1 MYVITHKP
9 SQSDKD
15 VTMPFALPHLVAG
28 FIAVMVGYTS
38 SVILIIQAATAAGAD
53 ATQLASW
60 LWTLGIGMGISCIGL
75 SFYYR
80 IPILTAWSTP
90 GAALLITS
98 LGNFTLAEAI
108 GAFVISSL
116 LITLCGIS
124 GWFDRLMRHIPAP
137 LAAAMLAGVLL
148 RFGLDLFRV
157 APQDPLLLGILLLA
171 FLLGR
176 HLWPRYTMVL
186 VLAMGITLC
195 ALRGDLQL
203 DTLHWQ
209 LASPVWTWPSFS
221 FDALFGIA
229 LPLFI
234 VTMTSQNMPGIT
246 ILRAHGYQ
254 PATSSLIT
262 WTGLT
267 GLLLAPFG
275 GYAFN
280 LAAITAAICMGKDV
294 DSDAHRRWPAA
305 VWAGGFYLL
314 TGCFGAS
321 VATLFTAFPAT
332 LVTCVA
338 GLALLGTIGSSLHTA
353 LQQDEAR
360 EAALLTF
367 IITASGISLLGVG
380 AACWGLL
387 VGVILHQVN
396 QRRN

>member
-1 MYVITHKP
+1 
-9 SQSDKD
+9 
-15 VTMPFALPHLVAG
+15 MPFAIPHLVAG

-53 ATQLASW
+53 TAQVASW
-60 LWTLGIGMGISCIGL
+60 LWTLGIGMGVSCIGL
-75 SFYYR
+75 SLYYR

-90 GAALLITS
+90 GAALLITT
-98 LGNFTLAEAI
+98 LDNFTLAEAI

-124 GWFDRLMRHIPAP
+124 GWFDRLMKHIPAP

-148 RFGLDLFRV
+148 RFGLDLFKV
-157 APQDPLLLGILLLA
+157 APQDPLLLGTLLLA

-186 VLAMGITLC
+186 VLGVGMLIC
-195 ALRGDLQL
+195 SVRGDLQL
-203 DTLHWQ
+203 GTLHWQ
-209 LASPVWTWPSFS
+209 LATPVWTWPVFS
-221 FDALFGIA
+221 LDALFGIA

-234 VTMTSQNMPGIT
+234 VTMTSQNMPGIA

-254 PATSSLIT
+254 PATSSLIS
-262 WTGLT
+262 WTGLA

-280 LAAITAAICMGKDV
+280 LAAITAAICMGKEIDP
-294 DSDAHRRWPAA
+294 DTKRRWPAA
-305 VWAGGFYLL
+305 VWAGCFYLV
-314 TGCFGAS
+314 TGCFGAT
-321 VATLFTAFPAT
+321 VAALFSAFPAA
-332 LVTCVA
+332 LVTCIA
-338 GLALLGTIGSSLHTA
+338 GLALLGTIGSSLHSA
-353 LQQDEAR
+353 LQEDEAR

-367 IITASGISLLGVG
+367 IITASGISLLGIA

-387 VGVILHQVN
+387 IGLAIYQFQSYRQRN
-396 QRRN
+396 QLNLKS

>member
-1 MYVITHKP
+1 
-9 SQSDKD
+9 
-15 VTMPFALPHLVAG
+15 MPFSLPHLVAG

-53 ATQLASW
+53 TAQVASW
-60 LWTLGIGMGISCIGL
+60 LWTLGIGMGVSCIGL
-75 SFYYR
+75 SLYYR
-80 IPILTAWSTP
+80 MPVLTAWSTP
-90 GAALLITS
+90 GAALLITT
-98 LGNFTLAEAI
+98 LGDFTLAEAI

-148 RFGLDLFRV
+148 RFGLDLFKI
-157 APQDPLLLGILLLA
+157 APQDPLLLGTLLLT
-171 FLLGR
+171 FLVGR

-186 VLAMGITLC
+186 VLGVGMLLC
-195 ALRGDLQL
+195 SVRGELQL
-203 DTLHWQ
+203 AALHWQ
-209 LASPVWTWPSFS
+209 LASPIWTWPTFS
-221 FDALFGIA
+221 LDALFGIA

-234 VTMTSQNMPGIT
+234 VTMTSQNMPGIA

-254 PATSSLIT
+254 PATSSLIS

-267 GLLLAPFG
+267 GLLLAPCG

-280 LAAITAAICMGKDV
+280 LAAITAAICMGKEV
-294 DSDAHRRWPAA
+294 DPDTKRRWPAA
-305 VWAGGFYLL
+305 VWAGCFYLV
-314 TGCFGAS
+314 TGGFGAT
-321 VATLFTAFPAT
+321 VATLFSAFPAA
-332 LVTCVA
+332 LVTCIA
-338 GLALLGTIGSSLHTA
+338 GLALLGTIGSSLHSA

-367 IITASGISLLGVG
+367 IITTSGISLLGIA

-387 VGVILHQVN
+387 IGLAIYQFQSYRQRN
-396 QRRN
+396 QLNLKP

>member
-1 MYVITHKP
+1 
-9 SQSDKD
+9 
-15 VTMPFALPHLVAG
+15 MPFALPHLVAG

-53 ATQLASW
+53 TAQIASW
-60 LWTLGIGMGISCIGL
+60 LWTLGIGMGVSCIGL
-75 SFYYR
+75 SLYYR

-90 GAALLITS
+90 GAALLITT

-124 GWFDRLMRHIPAP
+124 GWFDRLMKHIPAP

-148 RFGLDLFRV
+148 RFGLDLFKV
-157 APQDPLLLGILLLA
+157 APQDPLLLGTLLLA

-186 VLAMGITLC
+186 VLGVGMLVC
-195 ALRGDLQL
+195 SVRGDLQMG
-203 DTLHWQ
+203 TLHWQ
-209 LASPVWTWPSFS
+209 LASPVWTWPAFS
-221 FDALFGIA
+221 LDALFGIA

-234 VTMTSQNMPGIT
+234 VTMTSQNMPGIA

-254 PATSSLIT
+254 PATSSLIS

-280 LAAITAAICMGKDV
+280 LAAITAAICMGKEV
-294 DSDAHRRWPAA
+294 DPDTKRRWPAA
-305 VWAGGFYLL
+305 VWAGCFYLV
-314 TGCFGAS
+314 TGCFGAT
-321 VATLFTAFPAT
+321 VAALFSAFPTA
-332 LVTCVA
+332 LVTCIA
-338 GLALLGTIGSSLHTA
+338 GLALLGTIGSSLHSA
-353 LQQDEAR
+353 LQEDEAR

-367 IITASGISLLGVG
+367 IITASGISLLGIA

-387 VGVILHQVN
+387 IGLAIYQFQSYRQRN
-396 QRRN
+396 QLNLKP

>member
-1 MYVITHKP
+1 
-9 SQSDKD
+9 
-15 VTMPFALPHLVAG
+15 MPFALPHLVAG

-53 ATQLASW
+53 TAQVASW
-60 LWTLGIGMGISCIGL
+60 LWTLGIGMGVSCIGL
-75 SFYYR
+75 SLYYR

-90 GAALLITS
+90 GAALLITT

-124 GWFDRLMRHIPAP
+124 GWFDRLMKHIPAP

-148 RFGLDLFRV
+148 RFGLDLFKV
-157 APQDPLLLGILLLA
+157 APQDPLLLGTLLLA

-186 VLAMGITLC
+186 VLGVGMLIC
-195 ALRGDLQL
+195 SVRGDLQMG
-203 DTLHWQ
+203 TLHWQ
-209 LASPVWTWPSFS
+209 LASPVWTWPAFS
-221 FDALFGIA
+221 LDALFGIA

-234 VTMTSQNMPGIT
+234 VTMTSQNMPGIA

-254 PATSSLIT
+254 PSTSSLIS

-280 LAAITAAICMGKDV
+280 LAAITAAICMGKEV
-294 DSDAHRRWPAA
+294 DPDANRRWPAA
-305 VWAGGFYLL
+305 VWAGCFYLL
-314 TGCFGAS
+314 TGCFGAT
-321 VATLFTAFPAT
+321 VAALFSAFPAA

-338 GLALLGTIGSSLHTA
+338 GLALLGTIGSSLHSA
-353 LQQDEAR
+353 LQQDETR

-367 IITASGISLLGVG
+367 IITASGLSLLGIA

-387 VGVILHQVN
+387 IGLAIYQLQLYRQRN
-396 QRRN
+396 QLNLKA

>member
-1 MYVITHKP
+1 
-9 SQSDKD
+9 
-15 VTMPFALPHLVAG
+15 MPFALPHLVAG

-38 SVILIIQAATAAGAD
+38 SVILLIQAATAAGAD
-53 ATQLASW
+53 TAQVASW
-60 LWTLGIGMGISCIGL
+60 LWTLGIGMGVSCIGL
-75 SFYYR
+75 SLYYR

-90 GAALLITS
+90 GAALLITT

-124 GWFDRLMRHIPAP
+124 GWFDRLMKHIPAP

-148 RFGLDLFRV
+148 KFGLDLFQV
-157 APQDPLLLGILLLA
+157 APQDPLLLGTLLLA

-186 VLAMGITLC
+186 VLGVGMLTC
-195 ALRGDLQL
+195 SVRGDLQL
-203 DTLHWQ
+203 GTLHWQ
-209 LASPVWTWPSFS
+209 LASPVWTWPVFS
-221 FDALFGIA
+221 LDALFGIA

-234 VTMTSQNMPGIT
+234 VTMTSQNMPGIA

-254 PATSSLIT
+254 PATSSLIS

-280 LAAITAAICMGKDV
+280 LAAITAAICMGKEV
-294 DSDAHRRWPAA
+294 DPDTKCRWPAA
-305 VWAGGFYLL
+305 VWAGCFYLV
-314 TGCFGAS
+314 TGCFGAT
-321 VATLFTAFPAT
+321 VAALFSAFPAA

-338 GLALLGTIGSSLHTA
+338 GLALLGTIGSSLHSA
-353 LQQDEAR
+353 LHQDEAR

-367 IITASGISLLGVG
+367 IITASGISLLGIA

-387 VGVILHQVN
+387 IGLAIYQFQSYRQRN
-396 QRRN
+396 QLNLKP

>member
-1 MYVITHKP
+1 
-9 SQSDKD
+9 
-15 VTMPFALPHLVAG
+15 MPFALPHLVAG

-53 ATQLASW
+53 TAQVASW
-60 LWTLGIGMGISCIGL
+60 LWTLGIGMGVSCIGL
-75 SFYYR
+75 SLYYR

-90 GAALLITS
+90 GAALLITT

-108 GAFVISSL
+108 SAFVISSL

-124 GWFDRLMRHIPAP
+124 GWFDRLMKHIPAP

-148 RFGLDLFRV
+148 RFGLDLFKV
-157 APQDPLLLGILLLA
+157 APQDPLLLGTLLLA

-186 VLAMGITLC
+186 VLGVGMLIC
-195 ALRGDLQL
+195 SVRGDLQMG
-203 DTLHWQ
+203 TLHWQ
-209 LASPVWTWPSFS
+209 LASPVWTWPAFS
-221 FDALFGIA
+221 LDALFGIA

-234 VTMTSQNMPGIT
+234 VTMTSQNMPGIA

-254 PATSSLIT
+254 PATSSLIS

-280 LAAITAAICMGKDV
+280 LAAITAAICMGKEV
-294 DSDAHRRWPAA
+294 DPDTKRRWPAA
-305 VWAGGFYLL
+305 VWAGCFYLV
-314 TGCFGAS
+314 TGCFGAT
-321 VATLFTAFPAT
+321 VAALFSAFPAA

-338 GLALLGTIGSSLHTA
+338 GLALLGTIGSSLHSA

-367 IITASGISLLGVG
+367 IITASGISLLGIA

-387 VGVILHQVN
+387 IGLAIYQFQSYRQRN
-396 QRRN
+396 QLNLKP

>member
-1 MYVITHKP
+1 
-9 SQSDKD
+9 
-15 VTMPFALPHLVAG
+15 MPFALPHLVAG

-53 ATQLASW
+53 AAQLASW

-75 SFYYR
+75 SLYYR
-80 IPILTAWSTP
+80 IPVLTAWSTP

-98 LGNFTLAEAI
+98 LGHFTLAEAI

-124 GWFDRLMRHIPAP
+124 GWFDRLMRHIPAQ

-148 RFGLDLFRV
+148 KFGLDLFKV
-157 APQDPLLLGILLLA
+157 APVDPMLLGSLLLA

-186 VLAMGITLC
+186 VLATGILIC
-195 ALRGDLQL
+195 LLRGQLQL
-203 DTLHWQ
+203 DTIHWQ
-209 LASPVWTWPSFS
+209 LAGPVMTWPEFS
-221 FDALFGIA
+221 LGALFGIA

-280 LAAITAAICMGKDV
+280 LAAITAAICMGKEV
-294 DSDAHRRWPAA
+294 DPDANRRWPAA

-314 TGCFGAS
+314 TGCFGAT
-321 VATLFTAFPAT
+321 VAALFTAFPAT

-338 GLALLGTIGSSLHTA
+338 GLALLGTIGSSLYTA
-353 LQQDEAR
+353 LQHDNAR

-367 IITASGISLLGVG
+367 IITASGISLLGIG
-380 AACWGLL
+380 SACWGLL
-387 VGVILHQVN
+387 VGIILYQVN

>member
-1 MYVITHKP
+1 
-9 SQSDKD
+9 
-15 VTMPFALPHLVAG
+15 MPFALPHLVAG

-53 ATQLASW
+53 TAQVASW
-60 LWTLGIGMGISCIGL
+60 LWTLGIGMGVSCIGL
-75 SFYYR
+75 SLYYR

-90 GAALLITS
+90 GAALLITT

-124 GWFDRLMRHIPAP
+124 GWFDRLMKHIPAP

-148 RFGLDLFRV
+148 RFGLDLFKV
-157 APQDPLLLGILLLA
+157 APQDPLLLGTLLLA

-186 VLAMGITLC
+186 VLGVGMLIC
-195 ALRGDLQL
+195 SVRGDLQMG
-203 DTLHWQ
+203 TLHWQ
-209 LASPVWTWPSFS
+209 LASPVWTWPAFS
-221 FDALFGIA
+221 LDALFGIA

-234 VTMTSQNMPGIT
+234 VTMTSQNMPGIA

-254 PATSSLIT
+254 PATSSLIS

-280 LAAITAAICMGKDV
+280 LAAITAAICMGKEV
-294 DSDAHRRWPAA
+294 DPDTKRRWPAA
-305 VWAGGFYLL
+305 VWAGCFYLV
-314 TGCFGAS
+314 TGCFGAT
-321 VATLFTAFPAT
+321 VAALFSAFPAA

-338 GLALLGTIGSSLHTA
+338 GLALLGTIGSSLHSA

-367 IITASGISLLGVG
+367 IITASGISLLGIA

-387 VGVILHQVN
+387 IGLAIYQFQSYRQRN
-396 QRRN
+396 QLNLKP

>member
-1 MYVITHKP
+1 
-9 SQSDKD
+9 
-15 VTMPFALPHLVAG
+15 MPFALPHIVAG

-38 SVILIIQAATAAGAD
+38 SVILIIQAATATGAD
-53 ATQLASW
+53 AAQVASW

-75 SFYYR
+75 SLYYR
-80 IPILTAWSTP
+80 IPVLTAWSTP

-98 LGNFTLAEAI
+98 LGDFTLAEAI
-108 GAFVISSL
+108 GAFIISSL

-148 RFGLDLFRV
+148 RFGLDLFKV
-157 APQDPLLLGILLLA
+157 APQDPLLLGSLLLA

-186 VLAMGITLC
+186 VLMSGIAIC
-195 ALRGDLQL
+195 ALRGELQL
-203 DTLHWQ
+203 GDVHWQ
-209 LASPVWTWPSFS
+209 LATPVWISPTFS
-221 FDALFGIA
+221 LDALLGIA

-254 PATSSLIT
+254 PATSSLIS

-280 LAAITAAICMGKDV
+280 LAAITAAICMGKEV
-294 DSDAHRRWPAA
+294 DPDANRRWPAA
-305 VWAGGFYLL
+305 VWAGCFYLL
-314 TGCFGAS
+314 TGCFGAT
-321 VATLFTAFPAT
+321 VAALFTAFPAT
-332 LVTCVA
+332 LITCVA

-387 VGVILHQVN
+387 IGFGLHLLQSRPRGRAK
-396 QRRN
+396 Q

>member
-1 MYVITHKP
+1 
-9 SQSDKD
+9 
-15 VTMPFALPHLVAG
+15 MPFALPHLVAG

-53 ATQLASW
+53 TAQVASW
-60 LWTLGIGMGISCIGL
+60 LWTLGIGMGVSCIGL
-75 SFYYR
+75 SLYYR

-90 GAALLITS
+90 GAALLITT

-124 GWFDRLMRHIPAP
+124 GWFDRLMKHIPAP

-148 RFGLDLFRV
+148 RFGLDLFKV
-157 APQDPLLLGILLLA
+157 APQDPLLLGTLLLA

-186 VLAMGITLC
+186 VLGVGMLTC
-195 ALRGDLQL
+195 SVRGGLQL
-203 DTLHWQ
+203 GTLHWQ
-209 LASPVWTWPSFS
+209 LASPVWTWPVFS
-221 FDALFGIA
+221 LDALFGIA

-234 VTMTSQNMPGIT
+234 VTMTSQNMPGIA

-254 PATSSLIT
+254 PSTSSLIS

-280 LAAITAAICMGKDV
+280 LAAITAAICMGKEV
-294 DSDAHRRWPAA
+294 DPDTKRRWPAA
-305 VWAGGFYLL
+305 VWAGCFYLV
-314 TGCFGAS
+314 TGCFGAT
-321 VATLFTAFPAT
+321 VAALFSAFPAA

-338 GLALLGTIGSSLHTA
+338 GLALLGTIGSSLHSA

-367 IITASGISLLGVG
+367 IITASGISLLGIA

-387 VGVILHQVN
+387 IGLAIYQFQSYRQRN
-396 QRRN
+396 QLNLKP

>member
-1 MYVITHKP
+1 
-9 SQSDKD
+9 
-15 VTMPFALPHLVAG
+15 MPFALPHLVAG

-53 ATQLASW
+53 TAQVASW
-60 LWTLGIGMGISCIGL
+60 LWTLGIGMGVSCIGL
-75 SFYYR
+75 SLYYR

-90 GAALLITS
+90 GAALLITT

-108 GAFVISSL
+108 GAFLISSL

-124 GWFDRLMRHIPAP
+124 GWFDRLMKHIPAP

-148 RFGLDLFRV
+148 KFGLDLFKV
-157 APQDPLLLGILLLA
+157 APQDPLLLGTLLLA

-186 VLAMGITLC
+186 VLGVGMLIC
-195 ALRGDLQL
+195 SVRGDLQMG
-203 DTLHWQ
+203 TLHWQ
-209 LASPVWTWPSFS
+209 LASPVWTWPAFS
-221 FDALFGIA
+221 LDALFGIA

-234 VTMTSQNMPGIT
+234 VTMTSQNMPGIA

-254 PATSSLIT
+254 PSTSSLIS

-280 LAAITAAICMGKDV
+280 LAAITAAICMGKEV
-294 DSDAHRRWPAA
+294 DSDTKRRWPAA
-305 VWAGGFYLL
+305 VWAGCFYLV
-314 TGCFGAS
+314 TGCFGAT
-321 VATLFTAFPAT
+321 VATLFSAFPAA

-338 GLALLGTIGSSLHTA
+338 GLALLGTIGSSLHSA
-353 LQQDEAR
+353 LQEDEAR

-367 IITASGISLLGVG
+367 IITASGISLLGIA

-387 VGVILHQVN
+387 IGLAIYQFQSYRQRN
-396 QRRN
+396 QLNLKP

>member
-1 MYVITHKP
+1 
-9 SQSDKD
+9 
-15 VTMPFALPHLVAG
+15 MPFALPHLVAG

-53 ATQLASW
+53 TAQIASW
-60 LWTLGIGMGISCIGL
+60 LWTLGIGMGVSCIGL
-75 SFYYR
+75 SLYYR

-90 GAALLITS
+90 GAALLITT

-124 GWFDRLMRHIPAP
+124 GWFNRLMKHIPAP

-148 RFGLDLFRV
+148 RFGLDLFKV
-157 APQDPLLLGILLLA
+157 APQDPLLLGTLLLA

-186 VLAMGITLC
+186 VLGVGMLIC
-195 ALRGDLQL
+195 SVRGDLQMG
-203 DTLHWQ
+203 TLHWQ
-209 LASPVWTWPSFS
+209 LASPVWTWPAFS
-221 FDALFGIA
+221 LDALFGIA

-234 VTMTSQNMPGIT
+234 VTMTSQNMPGIA
-246 ILRAHGYQ
+246 ILRTHGYQ
-254 PATSSLIT
+254 PATSSLIS

-280 LAAITAAICMGKDV
+280 LAAITATICMGKEV
-294 DSDAHRRWPAA
+294 DPDTKRRWPAA
-305 VWAGGFYLL
+305 VWAGCFYLV
-314 TGCFGAS
+314 TGCFGS
-321 VATLFTAFPAT
+321 TVAALFSAFPAA

-338 GLALLGTIGSSLHTA
+338 GLALLGTIGSSLHSA

-367 IITASGISLLGVG
+367 IITASGISLLGIA

-387 VGVILHQVN
+387 IGLAIYQFQPYRQRN
-396 QRRN
+396 QLNLKP

>member
-1 MYVITHKP
+1 
-9 SQSDKD
+9 
-15 VTMPFALPHLVAG
+15 MPFALPHLVAG

-53 ATQLASW
+53 TAQVASW
-60 LWTLGIGMGISCIGL
+60 LWTLGIGMGVSCIGL
-75 SFYYR
+75 SLYYR

-90 GAALLITS
+90 GAALLITT

-124 GWFDRLMRHIPAP
+124 GWFDRLMKHIPAP

-148 RFGLDLFRV
+148 KFGLDLFKV
-157 APQDPLLLGILLLA
+157 APQDPLLLGTLLLA

-186 VLAMGITLC
+186 VLGVGMLIC
-195 ALRGDLQL
+195 SVRGDLQMG
-203 DTLHWQ
+203 TLHWQ
-209 LASPVWTWPSFS
+209 LASPVWTWPAFS
-221 FDALFGIA
+221 LDALFGIA

-234 VTMTSQNMPGIT
+234 VTMTSQNMPGIA

-254 PATSSLIT
+254 PATSSLIS

-280 LAAITAAICMGKDV
+280 LAAITAAICMGKEV
-294 DSDAHRRWPAA
+294 DSDTKRRWPAA
-305 VWAGGFYLL
+305 VWAGCFYLL
-314 TGCFGAS
+314 TGCFGAT
-321 VATLFTAFPAT
+321 VAALFSAFPAA

-338 GLALLGTIGSSLHTA
+338 GLALLGTIGSSLHSA
-353 LQQDEAR
+353 LQEDEAR

-367 IITASGISLLGVG
+367 IITASGISLLGIA

-387 VGVILHQVN
+387 IGLALQWLHLYRKEN
-396 QRRN
+396 Q

>member
-1 MYVITHKP
+1 
-9 SQSDKD
+9 
-15 VTMPFALPHLVAG
+15 MPFAIPHLVAG

-53 ATQLASW
+53 TAQVASW
-60 LWTLGIGMGISCIGL
+60 LWTLGIGMGVSCIGL
-75 SFYYR
+75 SLYYR

-90 GAALLITS
+90 GAALLITT

-124 GWFDRLMRHIPAP
+124 GWFDRLMKHIPAP

-148 RFGLDLFRV
+148 RFGLALFKV
-157 APQDPLLLGILLLA
+157 APQDPLLLGTLLLA

-186 VLAMGITLC
+186 VLGVGMLTC
-195 ALRGDLQL
+195 SVRGDLQL
-203 DTLHWQ
+203 GTLHWQ
-209 LASPVWTWPSFS
+209 LASPVWTWPAFS
-221 FDALFGIA
+221 LDALFGIA

-234 VTMTSQNMPGIT
+234 VTMTSQNMPGIA

-254 PATSSLIT
+254 PSTSSLIS

-280 LAAITAAICMGKDV
+280 LAAITAAICMGKEV
-294 DSDAHRRWPAA
+294 DPDTKRRWPAA
-305 VWAGGFYLL
+305 VWAGCFYLL
-314 TGCFGAS
+314 TGCFGAT
-321 VATLFTAFPAT
+321 VAALFSAFPAA

-338 GLALLGTIGSSLHTA
+338 GLALLGTIGSSLHSA
-353 LQQDEAR
+353 LHQDEAR

-367 IITASGISLLGVG
+367 IITASGISLLGIA

-387 VGVILHQVN
+387 IGLAIYQFQPHR
-396 QRRN
+396 QRDQLNLKP

>member
-1 MYVITHKP
+1 
-9 SQSDKD
+9 
-15 VTMPFALPHLVAG
+15 MPFALPHLVAG

-53 ATQLASW
+53 TAQVASW
-60 LWTLGIGMGISCIGL
+60 LWTLGIGMGVSCIGL
-75 SFYYR
+75 SLYYR

-90 GAALLITS
+90 GAALLITT

-124 GWFDRLMRHIPAP
+124 GWFDRLMKHIPAP

-148 RFGLDLFRV
+148 RFGLELFKV
-157 APQDPLLLGILLLA
+157 APQDPLLLGTLLLA

-186 VLAMGITLC
+186 VLGVGMLIC
-195 ALRGDLQL
+195 SVRGDLQMG
-203 DTLHWQ
+203 TLHWQ
-209 LASPVWTWPSFS
+209 LASPLWTWPAFS
-221 FDALFGIA
+221 LDALFGIA

-234 VTMTSQNMPGIT
+234 VTMTSQNMPGIA

-254 PATSSLIT
+254 PSTSSLIS

-280 LAAITAAICMGKDV
+280 LAAITAAICMGKEV
-294 DSDAHRRWPAA
+294 DPDTKRRWPAA
-305 VWAGGFYLL
+305 VWAGCFYLV
-314 TGCFGAS
+314 TGCFGAT
-321 VATLFTAFPAT
+321 VAALFSAFPAA

-338 GLALLGTIGSSLHTA
+338 GLALLGTIGSSLHSA
-353 LQQDEAR
+353 LQEDEAR

-367 IITASGISLLGVG
+367 IITASGISLLGIA

-387 VGVILHQVN
+387 TGLAIYQFQSYRQRN
-396 QRRN
+396 QLNLKP

>member
-1 MYVITHKP
+1 
-9 SQSDKD
+9 
-15 VTMPFALPHLVAG
+15 MPFALPHLVAG

-53 ATQLASW
+53 TAQVASW
-60 LWTLGIGMGISCIGL
+60 LWTLGIGMGVSCIGL
-75 SFYYR
+75 SLYYR

-90 GAALLITS
+90 GAALLITT

-124 GWFDRLMRHIPAP
+124 GWFDRLMKHIPAP

-148 RFGLDLFRV
+148 RFGLDLFKV
-157 APQDPLLLGILLLA
+157 APQDPLLLGTLLLA

-186 VLAMGITLC
+186 VLVLGVGMLIC
-195 ALRGDLQL
+195 IVRGDLQMG
-203 DTLHWQ
+203 TLHWQ
-209 LASPVWTWPSFS
+209 LASPVWTWPAFS
-221 FDALFGIA
+221 LDALFGIA

-234 VTMTSQNMPGIT
+234 VTMTSQNMPGIA

-254 PATSSLIT
+254 PATSSLIS

-280 LAAITAAICMGKDV
+280 LAAITAAICMGKEV
-294 DSDAHRRWPAA
+294 DPDTKRRWPAA
-305 VWAGGFYLL
+305 VWAGCFYLV
-314 TGCFGAS
+314 TGCFGAT
-321 VATLFTAFPAT
+321 VAALFSAFPAA
-332 LVTCVA
+332 LITCVA
-338 GLALLGTIGSSLHTA
+338 GLALLGTIGSSLHSA

-367 IITASGISLLGVG
+367 IITASGICLLGIA

-387 VGVILHQVN
+387 IGLAIYQFQPYRQRN
-396 QRRN
+396 QLNLKP

>member
-1 MYVITHKP
+1 
-9 SQSDKD
+9 
-15 VTMPFALPHLVAG
+15 MPFAIPHLVAG

-53 ATQLASW
+53 TAQVASW
-60 LWTLGIGMGISCIGL
+60 LWTLGIGMGVSCIGL
-75 SFYYR
+75 SLYYR

-90 GAALLITS
+90 GAALLITT

-108 GAFVISSL
+108 GAFVISSQ

-124 GWFDRLMRHIPAP
+124 GWFDRLMKHIPAP

-148 RFGLDLFRV
+148 RFGLDLFKV
-157 APQDPLLLGILLLA
+157 APQDPLLLGTLLLA

-186 VLAMGITLC
+186 VLGVGMLTC
-195 ALRGDLQL
+195 SVRGDLQL
-203 DTLHWQ
+203 GTLHWQ
-209 LASPVWTWPSFS
+209 LASPVWTWPVFS
-221 FDALFGIA
+221 LDALFGIA

-234 VTMTSQNMPGIT
+234 VTMTSQNMAGIA

-254 PATSSLIT
+254 PSTSSLIS

-280 LAAITAAICMGKDV
+280 LAAITAAICMGKEV
-294 DSDAHRRWPAA
+294 DPDTKRRWPAA
-305 VWAGGFYLL
+305 VWAGCFYLL
-314 TGCFGAS
+314 TGCFGAT
-321 VATLFTAFPAT
+321 VAALFSAFPAA

-338 GLALLGTIGSSLHTA
+338 GLALLGTIGSSLHSA
-353 LQQDEAR
+353 LQEDEAR

-367 IITASGISLLGVG
+367 IITASGISLLGIA

-387 VGVILHQVN
+387 IGLAIYQFQSYRQRN
-396 QRRN
+396 QLNLKP

>member
-1 MYVITHKP
+1 
-9 SQSDKD
+9 
-15 VTMPFALPHLVAG
+15 MPFALPHLVAG

-53 ATQLASW
+53 TAQVASW
-60 LWTLGIGMGISCIGL
+60 LWTLGIGMGVSCIGL
-75 SFYYR
+75 SLYYR

-90 GAALLITS
+90 GAALLITT

-124 GWFDRLMRHIPAP
+124 GWFDRLMKHIPAP

-148 RFGLDLFRV
+148 KFGLDLFKV
-157 APQDPLLLGILLLA
+157 APQDPLLLGTLLLT

-186 VLAMGITLC
+186 VLGVGMLIC
-195 ALRGDLQL
+195 SVRGDLQMG
-203 DTLHWQ
+203 TLHWQ
-209 LASPVWTWPSFS
+209 LASPLWTWPAFS
-221 FDALFGIA
+221 LDALFGIA

-234 VTMTSQNMPGIT
+234 VTMTSQNMPGIA

-254 PATSSLIT
+254 PATSWLIS

-280 LAAITAAICMGKDV
+280 LAAITAAICMGKEV
-294 DSDAHRRWPAA
+294 DQDTKRRWPTA
-305 VWAGGFYLL
+305 VWAGCFYLL
-314 TGCFGAS
+314 TGCFGAT
-321 VATLFTAFPAT
+321 VAALFSAFPAA

-338 GLALLGTIGSSLHTA
+338 GLALLGTIGSSLHSA
-353 LQQDEAR
+353 LQEDEAR

-367 IITASGISLLGVG
+367 IITASGISLLGIA

-387 VGVILHQVN
+387 IGLAIYQFQSYRQRN
-396 QRRN
+396 QLNLKS

>member
-1 MYVITHKP
+1 
-9 SQSDKD
+9 
-15 VTMPFALPHLVAG
+15 MPFALPHLVAG

-53 ATQLASW
+53 TAQVASW
-60 LWTLGIGMGISCIGL
+60 LWTLGIGMGVSCIGL
-75 SFYYR
+75 SLYYR

-90 GAALLITS
+90 GAALLIIT

-124 GWFDRLMRHIPAP
+124 GWFDRLMKHIPAP

-148 RFGLDLFRV
+148 RFGLDLFKV
-157 APQDPLLLGILLLA
+157 APQDPLLLGTLLLT

-186 VLAMGITLC
+186 VLGVGMLIC
-195 ALRGDLQL
+195 SVRGDLQL
-203 DTLHWQ
+203 ATLHWQ
-209 LASPVWTWPSFS
+209 LASPVWTWPVFS
-221 FDALFGIA
+221 LDALFGIA

-234 VTMTSQNMPGIT
+234 VTMTSQNMAGIA

-254 PATSSLIT
+254 PATSSLIS

-280 LAAITAAICMGKDV
+280 LAAITAAICMVKEV
-294 DSDAHRRWPAA
+294 DQDTKRRWPAA
-305 VWAGGFYLL
+305 VWAGCFYLV
-314 TGCFGAS
+314 TGCFGAT
-321 VATLFTAFPAT
+321 VAALFSAFPAA

-338 GLALLGTIGSSLHTA
+338 GLALLGTIGSSLHSA

-367 IITASGISLLGVG
+367 IITASGISLLGIA

-387 VGVILHQVN
+387 IGLAIYQFQSYRQRN
-396 QRRN
+396 QLNLKS

>member
-1 MYVITHKP
+1 
-9 SQSDKD
+9 
-15 VTMPFALPHLVAG
+15 MPFAIPHLVAG

-53 ATQLASW
+53 TAQVASW
-60 LWTLGIGMGISCIGL
+60 LWTLGIGMGVSCIGL
-75 SFYYR
+75 SLYYR

-90 GAALLITS
+90 GAALLITT

-108 GAFVISSL
+108 GAFVISSQ

-124 GWFDRLMRHIPAP
+124 GWFDRLMKHIPAP

-148 RFGLDLFRV
+148 RFGLDLFKV
-157 APQDPLLLGILLLA
+157 APQDPLLLGTLLLA

-176 HLWPRYTMVL
+176 HLWSRYTMVL
-186 VLAMGITLC
+186 VLGVGMLIC
-195 ALRGDLQL
+195 SVRGDLQMG
-203 DTLHWQ
+203 TLHWQ
-209 LASPVWTWPSFS
+209 LASPVWTWPAFS
-221 FDALFGIA
+221 LDALFGIA

-234 VTMTSQNMPGIT
+234 VTMTSQNMAGIA

-254 PATSSLIT
+254 PSTSSLVS

-280 LAAITAAICMGKDV
+280 LAAITAAICMGKEV
-294 DSDAHRRWPAA
+294 DPDTKRRWPAA
-305 VWAGGFYLL
+305 VWAGCFYLL
-314 TGCFGAS
+314 TGCFGAT
-321 VATLFTAFPAT
+321 VAALFSAFPAA

-338 GLALLGTIGSSLHTA
+338 GLALLGTIGSSLHSA
-353 LQQDEAR
+353 LQEDEAR

-367 IITASGISLLGVG
+367 IITASGISLLGIA

-387 VGVILHQVN
+387 IGLAIYQFQSYRQRN
-396 QRRN
+396 QLNLKP

>member
-1 MYVITHKP
+1 
-9 SQSDKD
+9 
-15 VTMPFALPHLVAG
+15 MPFAIPHLVAG

-53 ATQLASW
+53 TAQVASW
-60 LWTLGIGMGISCIGL
+60 LWTLGIGMGVSCIGL
-75 SFYYR
+75 SLYYR

-90 GAALLITS
+90 GAALLITT

-124 GWFDRLMRHIPAP
+124 GWFDRLMKHIPAP

-148 RFGLDLFRV
+148 RFGLDLFKV
-157 APQDPLLLGILLLA
+157 APQDPLLLGTLLLA

-186 VLAMGITLC
+186 VLGVGMLIC
-195 ALRGDLQL
+195 SVRGDLQMG
-203 DTLHWQ
+203 TLHWQ
-209 LASPVWTWPSFS
+209 LASPVWTWPAFS
-221 FDALFGIA
+221 LDALFGIA

-234 VTMTSQNMPGIT
+234 VTMTSQNMPGIA

-254 PATSSLIT
+254 PSTSSLIS

-280 LAAITAAICMGKDV
+280 LAAITAAICMGKEV
-294 DSDAHRRWPAA
+294 DPDTKRRWPAA
-305 VWAGGFYLL
+305 VWAGCFYLL
-314 TGCFGAS
+314 TGCFGAT
-321 VATLFTAFPAT
+321 VAALFSAFPAA

-338 GLALLGTIGSSLHTA
+338 GLALLGTIGSSLHSA
-353 LQQDEAR
+353 LHQDETR

-367 IITASGISLLGVG
+367 IITASGISLLGIA

-387 VGVILHQVN
+387 IGLAIYQFQPHRQRN
-396 QRRN
+396 QLNLKP

>member
-1 MYVITHKP
+1 
-9 SQSDKD
+9 
-15 VTMPFALPHLVAG
+15 MPFALPHLVAG

-38 SVILIIQAATAAGAD
+38 SVILIIQAATTAGAD
-53 ATQLASW
+53 AAQLASW
-60 LWTLGIGMGISCIGL
+60 LWTLGVGMGISCIGL

-80 IPILTAWSTP
+80 IPVLTAWSTP

-148 RFGLDLFRV
+148 RFGLDLFKV
-157 APQDPLLLGILLLA
+157 APQDPLLLGTLLLA

-221 FDALFGIA
+221 FNALFGIA

-294 DSDAHRRWPAA
+294 DPDAHRRWPAA

-332 LVTCVA
+332 LITCVA

-380 AACWGLL
+380 AACWGLF

>member
-1 MYVITHKP
+1 M
-9 SQSDKD
+9 
-15 VTMPFALPHLVAG
+15 
-28 FIAVMVGYTS
+28 
-38 SVILIIQAATAAGAD
+38 
-53 ATQLASW
+53 
-60 LWTLGIGMGISCIGL
+60 
-75 SFYYR
+75 
-80 IPILTAWSTP
+80 TAWSTP

-108 GAFVISSL
+108 GSFVISSL

-124 GWFDRLMRHIPAP
+124 GWFDRLMRHIPAQ

-148 RFGLDLFRV
+148 KFGLDLFKV
-157 APQDPLLLGILLLA
+157 APADPLLLGSLLLA

-186 VLAMGITLC
+186 VLAVGILIC
-195 ALRGDLQL
+195 LLRGELQL
-203 DTLHWQ
+203 DAIHWQ
-209 LASPVWTWPSFS
+209 LAGPVMVWPAFS

-280 LAAITAAICMGKDV
+280 LAAITAAICMGKEV
-294 DSDAHRRWPAA
+294 DPDANRRWPAA

-314 TGCFGAS
+314 TGCFGAT
-321 VATLFTAFPAT
+321 VAALFTAFPAT

-353 LQQDEAR
+353 LQHDDAR

-367 IITASGISLLGVG
+367 IITASGISLLGIG

-387 VGVILHQVN
+387 VGIILHQVN

>member
-1 MYVITHKP
+1 
-9 SQSDKD
+9 
-15 VTMPFALPHLVAG
+15 MPFALPHLVAG

-53 ATQLASW
+53 TAQVASW
-60 LWTLGIGMGISCIGL
+60 LWTLGIGMGVSCIGL
-75 SFYYR
+75 SLYYR

-90 GAALLITS
+90 GAALLITT
-98 LGNFTLAEAI
+98 LGSFTLAEAI

-124 GWFDRLMRHIPAP
+124 GWFDRLMKHIPAP

-148 RFGLDLFRV
+148 RFGLDLFKV
-157 APQDPLLLGILLLA
+157 APQDPLLLGTLLLT

-186 VLAMGITLC
+186 VLGVGMLIC
-195 ALRGDLQL
+195 SVWGDLQL
-203 DTLHWQ
+203 GTLHWQ
-209 LASPVWTWPSFS
+209 LASPVWTWPAFS
-221 FDALFGIA
+221 LDALFGIA

-234 VTMTSQNMPGIT
+234 VTMTSQNMPGIA

-254 PATSSLIT
+254 PSTSSLIS

-280 LAAITAAICMGKDV
+280 LAAITAAICMGKEV
-294 DSDAHRRWPAA
+294 DPDTKRRWPAA
-305 VWAGGFYLL
+305 VWAGCFYLV
-314 TGCFGAS
+314 TGCFGAT
-321 VATLFTAFPAT
+321 VAALFSAFPAA
-332 LVTCVA
+332 LVTCIA
-338 GLALLGTIGSSLHTA
+338 GLALLGTIGSSLHSA
-353 LQQDEAR
+353 LQQDETR

-367 IITASGISLLGVG
+367 IITASGISPLGIA

-387 VGVILHQVN
+387 IGLAIYQFQSYRQRN
-396 QRRN
+396 QLNLKP

>member
-1 MYVITHKP
+1 
-9 SQSDKD
+9 
-15 VTMPFALPHLVAG
+15 MPFAIPHLVAG
-28 FIAVMVGYTS
+28 FIAVMIGYTS

-53 ATQLASW
+53 TAQVASW
-60 LWTLGIGMGISCIGL
+60 LWTLGIGMGVSCIGL
-75 SFYYR
+75 SLYYR
-80 IPILTAWSTP
+80 MPVLTAWSTP
-90 GAALLITS
+90 GAALLITT

-124 GWFDRLMRHIPAP
+124 GWFDRLMKHIPAP

-148 RFGLDLFRV
+148 RFGLDLFKV
-157 APQDPLLLGILLLA
+157 APQDPLLLGTLLLA

-186 VLAMGITLC
+186 VLGVGMLIC
-195 ALRGDLQL
+195 SVRGDLQMG
-203 DTLHWQ
+203 TLHWQ
-209 LASPVWTWPSFS
+209 LASPVWTWPAFS
-221 FDALFGIA
+221 LDALFGIA

-234 VTMTSQNMPGIT
+234 VTMTSQNMPGIA
-246 ILRAHGYQ
+246 ILRTHGYQ
-254 PATSSLIT
+254 PATSSLIS

-280 LAAITAAICMGKDV
+280 LAAITATICMGKEV
-294 DSDAHRRWPAA
+294 DPDTKRRWPAA
-305 VWAGGFYLL
+305 VWAGCFYLV
-314 TGCFGAS
+314 TGCFGS
-321 VATLFTAFPAT
+321 TVAALFSAFPAA

-338 GLALLGTIGSSLHTA
+338 GLALLGTIGSSLHSA

-367 IITASGISLLGVG
+367 IITASGISLLGIA

-387 VGVILHQVN
+387 IGLAIYQFQPYRQRN
-396 QRRN
+396 QLNLKP

>member
-1 MYVITHKP
+1 
-9 SQSDKD
+9 
-15 VTMPFALPHLVAG
+15 MPFAIPHLVAG

-53 ATQLASW
+53 TAQVASW
-60 LWTLGIGMGISCIGL
+60 LWTLGIGMGVSCIGL
-75 SFYYR
+75 SLYYR

-90 GAALLITS
+90 GAALLITT

-124 GWFDRLMRHIPAP
+124 GWFDRLMKHIPAP

-148 RFGLDLFRV
+148 RFGLDLFKI
-157 APQDPLLLGILLLA
+157 APQDPLLFGTLLLA

-186 VLAMGITLC
+186 VLGVGMLIC
-195 ALRGDLQL
+195 SVRGDLQMG
-203 DTLHWQ
+203 TLHWQ
-209 LASPVWTWPSFS
+209 LASPVWTWPVFS
-221 FDALFGIA
+221 LDALFGIA

-234 VTMTSQNMPGIT
+234 VTMTSQNMPGIA

-254 PATSSLIT
+254 PATSSLIS

-280 LAAITAAICMGKDV
+280 LAAITAAICMGKEV
-294 DSDAHRRWPAA
+294 DPDTKRRWPAA
-305 VWAGGFYLL
+305 VWAGCFYLV
-314 TGCFGAS
+314 TGCFGAT
-321 VATLFTAFPAT
+321 VAALFSAFPAT

-338 GLALLGTIGSSLHTA
+338 GLALLGTIGSSLHSA
-353 LQQDEAR
+353 LQEDEAR

-367 IITASGISLLGVG
+367 IITASGISLLGIA

-387 VGVILHQVN
+387 IGLAIYQFQSYRQRN
-396 QRRN
+396 QLNLKP

>member
-1 MYVITHKP
+1 
-9 SQSDKD
+9 
-15 VTMPFALPHLVAG
+15 MPFALPHLVAG
-28 FIAVMVGYTS
+28 FIAVMVGYIS

-53 ATQLASW
+53 AAQLASW

-80 IPILTAWSTP
+80 IPVLTAWSTP

-157 APQDPLLLGILLLA
+157 APQDPLLLGPLLLA

-176 HLWPRYTMVL
+176 HLWPRYTM

-254 PATSSLIT
+254 PATSSLIG
-262 WTGLT
+262 WTGLI

-294 DSDAHRRWPAA
+294 DPDASRRWPAA

-321 VATLFTAFPAT
+321 VAALFTAFPAT

>member
-1 MYVITHKP
+1 
-9 SQSDKD
+9 
-15 VTMPFALPHLVAG
+15 MPFALPHLVAG

-53 ATQLASW
+53 TAQVASW
-60 LWTLGIGMGISCIGL
+60 LWTLGIGMGVSCIGL
-75 SFYYR
+75 SLYYR

-90 GAALLITS
+90 GAALLITT

-124 GWFDRLMRHIPAP
+124 GWFDRLMKHIPAP

-148 RFGLDLFRV
+148 RFGLELFKV
-157 APQDPLLLGILLLA
+157 APQDPLLLGTLLLA

-186 VLAMGITLC
+186 VLGVGMLICGV
-195 ALRGDLQL
+195 RGDLQMG
-203 DTLHWQ
+203 TLHWQ
-209 LASPVWTWPSFS
+209 LASPLWTWPAFS
-221 FDALFGIA
+221 LDALFGIA

-234 VTMTSQNMPGIT
+234 VTMTSQNMPGIA

-254 PATSSLIT
+254 PSTSSLIS

-280 LAAITAAICMGKDV
+280 LAAITAAICMGKEV
-294 DSDAHRRWPAA
+294 DPDTKRRWPAA
-305 VWAGGFYLL
+305 VWAGCFYLV
-314 TGCFGAS
+314 TGCFGAT
-321 VATLFTAFPAT
+321 VAVLFSAFPAT

-338 GLALLGTIGSSLHTA
+338 GLALLGTIGNSLHSA
-353 LQQDEAR
+353 LQQDETR

-367 IITASGISLLGVG
+367 IMTASGISLLGI
-380 AACWGLL
+380 APACWGLL
-387 VGVILHQVN
+387 IGLATYQFQSYRQRN
-396 QRRN
+396 QLNLKP

>member
-1 MYVITHKP
+1 
-9 SQSDKD
+9 
-15 VTMPFALPHLVAG
+15 MPFALPHLVAG

-38 SVILIIQAATAAGAD
+38 SVILIIQAATATGAD
-53 ATQLASW
+53 AAQLASW
-60 LWTLGIGMGISCIGL
+60 LWTLGIGMGISCICL

-80 IPILTAWSTP
+80 IPVLTAWSTP

-98 LGNFTLAEAI
+98 LGNFSLAEAI

-124 GWFDRLMRHIPAP
+124 GWFDRLMRYIPAP

-157 APQDPLLLGILLLA
+157 APQDPLLLGTLLPA

-254 PATSSLIT
+254 PATSSLIG
-262 WTGLT
+262 WTGLI

-294 DSDAHRRWPAA
+294 DPDASRRWPAA

-321 VATLFTAFPAT
+321 VAALFTAFPAT
-332 LVTCVA
+332 LITCVA

-353 LQQDEAR
+353 LLQDEAR

-387 VGVILHQVN
+387 VGVILHHVN

>member
-1 MYVITHKP
+1 
-9 SQSDKD
+9 
-15 VTMPFALPHLVAG
+15 MPFALPHLVAG

-53 ATQLASW
+53 TAQVASW
-60 LWTLGIGMGISCIGL
+60 LWTLGIGMGVSCIGL
-75 SFYYR
+75 SLYYR

-90 GAALLITS
+90 GAALLITT

-124 GWFDRLMRHIPAP
+124 GWFDRLMKHIPAP

-148 RFGLDLFRV
+148 RFGLDLFKV
-157 APQDPLLLGILLLA
+157 APQDPLLLGTLLLT

-186 VLAMGITLC
+186 VLGVGMLTC
-195 ALRGDLQL
+195 SVRGDLQL
-203 DTLHWQ
+203 GTLHWQ
-209 LASPVWTWPSFS
+209 LASPIWTWPVFS
-221 FDALFGIA
+221 LDALFGIA
-229 LPLFI
+229 LPQFI
-234 VTMTSQNMPGIT
+234 VTMTSQNVPGIA

-254 PATSSLIT
+254 PATSSLIS

-280 LAAITAAICMGKDV
+280 LAAITAAICMGKEV
-294 DSDAHRRWPAA
+294 DPDTKRRWPAA
-305 VWAGGFYLL
+305 VWAGCFYLL
-314 TGCFGAS
+314 TGCFGAT
-321 VATLFTAFPAT
+321 VAALFSAFPTA

-338 GLALLGTIGSSLHTA
+338 GLALLGTIGNSLHSA
-353 LQQDEAR
+353 LQQDETR

-367 IITASGISLLGVG
+367 IITASGISLLGIA

-387 VGVILHQVN
+387 IGLAIYQFQSYRQRN
-396 QRRN
+396 QLKLKP

>member
-1 MYVITHKP
+1 
-9 SQSDKD
+9 
-15 VTMPFALPHLVAG
+15 MPFALPHLVAG

-53 ATQLASW
+53 SAQLASW

-75 SFYYR
+75 SLYYR
-80 IPILTAWSTP
+80 IPVLTAWSTP

-108 GAFVISSL
+108 GAFIISSL

-124 GWFDRLMRHIPAP
+124 GWFDRLMRHIPAQ

-148 RFGLDLFRV
+148 KFGLDLFKV
-157 APQDPLLLGILLLA
+157 APADPMLLGSLLLA

-176 HLWPRYTMVL
+176 HIWPRYTMVL
-186 VLAMGITLC
+186 VLAVGILISL
-195 ALRGDLQL
+195 LRGELQL
-203 DTLHWQ
+203 DAIHWQ
-209 LASPVWTWPSFS
+209 LASPVMVWPEFS
-221 FDALFGIA
+221 PGALFGIA

-280 LAAITAAICMGKDV
+280 LAAITAAICMGKEV
-294 DSDAHRRWPAA
+294 DPDANRRWPAA

-314 TGCFGAS
+314 TGCFGAT
-321 VATLFTAFPAT
+321 VAALFTAFPAT
-332 LVTCVA
+332 LVNCVA

-353 LQQDEAR
+353 LQHDDAR

-367 IITASGISLLGVG
+367 IITASGISLLGIG

-387 VGVILHQVN
+387 VGMGLYGIQTYRQRN
-396 QRRN
+396 QLDRKP

>member
-1 MYVITHKP
+1 
-9 SQSDKD
+9 
-15 VTMPFALPHLVAG
+15 MPFALPHLVAG

-53 ATQLASW
+53 TAQVASW
-60 LWTLGIGMGISCIGL
+60 LWTLGIGMGVSCIGL
-75 SFYYR
+75 SLYYR

-90 GAALLITS
+90 GAALLITT

-124 GWFDRLMRHIPAP
+124 GWFDRLMKHIPAP

-148 RFGLDLFRV
+148 RFGLDLFKV
-157 APQDPLLLGILLLA
+157 APQDPLLLGTLLLA

-186 VLAMGITLC
+186 VLGVGMLTC
-195 ALRGDLQL
+195 SVRGDLQL
-203 DTLHWQ
+203 GTLHWQ
-209 LASPVWTWPSFS
+209 LASPVWTWPAFS
-221 FDALFGIA
+221 LDALFGIA

-234 VTMTSQNMPGIT
+234 VTMTSQNMPGIA

-254 PATSSLIT
+254 PSTSSLIS

-280 LAAITAAICMGKDV
+280 LAAITAAICMGKEV
-294 DSDAHRRWPAA
+294 DSDTKRRWPAA
-305 VWAGGFYLL
+305 VWAGCFYLV
-314 TGCFGAS
+314 TGCFGAT
-321 VATLFTAFPAT
+321 VAALFSAFPAA

-338 GLALLGTIGSSLHTA
+338 GLALLGTIGSSLHSA
-353 LQQDEAR
+353 LQEDEAR

-367 IITASGISLLGVG
+367 IITASGISPLGIA

-387 VGVILHQVN
+387 IGLTIYQFQLYRQRN
-396 QRRN
+396 QLNLKP

>member
-1 MYVITHKP
+1 
-9 SQSDKD
+9 
-15 VTMPFALPHLVAG
+15 MPFALPHLVAG

-38 SVILIIQAATAAGAD
+38 SVILIIQAATAAGTDTA
-53 ATQLASW
+53 QVASW
-60 LWTLGIGMGISCIGL
+60 LWTLGIGMGVSCIGL
-75 SFYYR
+75 SLYYR

-90 GAALLITS
+90 GAALLITT

-124 GWFDRLMRHIPAP
+124 GWFDRLMKHIPAP

-148 RFGLDLFRV
+148 RFGLDLFKV
-157 APQDPLLLGILLLA
+157 APQDPLLLGTLLLA

-186 VLAMGITLC
+186 VLGVGMLIC
-195 ALRGDLQL
+195 SVRGDLQL
-203 DTLHWQ
+203 GTLHWQ
-209 LASPVWTWPSFS
+209 LASPVWTWPAFS
-221 FDALFGIA
+221 LDALFGIA

-234 VTMTSQNMPGIT
+234 VTMTSQNMPGIA

-254 PATSSLIT
+254 PSTSSLIS

-280 LAAITAAICMGKDV
+280 LAAITAAICMGKEV
-294 DSDAHRRWPAA
+294 DPDTRRRWPAA
-305 VWAGGFYLL
+305 VWAGCFYLV
-314 TGCFGAS
+314 TGCFGAT
-321 VATLFTAFPAT
+321 VAALFSAFPAA
-332 LVTCVA
+332 LVTCIA
-338 GLALLGTIGSSLHTA
+338 GLALLGTIGSSLHSA

-367 IITASGISLLGVG
+367 IITASGISLLGIA

-387 VGVILHQVN
+387 IGLAIYQFQSYRQRN
-396 QRRN
+396 QLNLKP

>member
-1 MYVITHKP
+1 
-9 SQSDKD
+9 
-15 VTMPFALPHLVAG
+15 MPFALPHLVAG

-53 ATQLASW
+53 TAQVASW
-60 LWTLGIGMGISCIGL
+60 LWTLGIGMGVSCIGL
-75 SFYYR
+75 SLYYR

-90 GAALLITS
+90 GAALLITT

-124 GWFDRLMRHIPAP
+124 GWFDRLMKHIPAP

-148 RFGLDLFRV
+148 KFGLDLFKV
-157 APQDPLLLGILLLA
+157 APQDPLLLGTLLLA

-186 VLAMGITLC
+186 VLGVGMLIC
-195 ALRGDLQL
+195 SVRGDLQMG
-203 DTLHWQ
+203 TLHWQ
-209 LASPVWTWPSFS
+209 LASPVWTWPAFS
-221 FDALFGIA
+221 LDALFGIA

-234 VTMTSQNMPGIT
+234 VTMTSQNMPGIA

-254 PATSSLIT
+254 PSTSSLIS

-280 LAAITAAICMGKDV
+280 LAAICMGKEV
-294 DSDAHRRWPAA
+294 DPDTKRRWPAA
-305 VWAGGFYLL
+305 VWAGCFYLV
-314 TGCFGAS
+314 TGCFGAT
-321 VATLFTAFPAT
+321 VAALFSAFPAT

-338 GLALLGTIGSSLHTA
+338 GLALLGTIGSSLHSA
-353 LQQDEAR
+353 LQEDEAR

-367 IITASGISLLGVG
+367 IITASGISLLGIA

-387 VGVILHQVN
+387 IGLAIYQFQSYRQRN
-396 QRRN
+396 QLNLKP

>member
-1 MYVITHKP
+1 MYVITHNQ

-80 IPILTAWSTP
+80 IPVLTAWSTP

-157 APQDPLLLGILLLA
+157 APQDPLLLGTLLLA

-294 DSDAHRRWPAA
+294 DPDAHRRWPAA

-332 LVTCVA
+332 LITCVA